1 MTTCA
6 EVESDVCVSVP
17 HTTCAANLSMPA
29 PPSRSSSARMCL
41 KNSAA
46 RRRRRF
52 ASLRL
57 SQRPCTMPLTKLG
70 NVQRRGGEEI
80 WKKLGRNSKRKYLK
94 ISGKNFLR
102 CGGEIFLERKQKVP
116 GEETAG
122 SVSHTHSTIYLFN
135 YLFEINFA

>member
-1 MTTCA
+1 MVAKLITIII
-6 EVESDVCVSVP
+6 VIV
-17 HTTCAANLSMPA
+17 L
-29 PPSRSSSARMCL
+29 SSSSSRL
-41 KNSAA
+41 SQLQQIII
-46 RRRRRF
+46 RF
-52 ASLRL
+52 ASPRL

-135 YLFEINFA
+135 YLFEINFAQLCCISNLSSLK